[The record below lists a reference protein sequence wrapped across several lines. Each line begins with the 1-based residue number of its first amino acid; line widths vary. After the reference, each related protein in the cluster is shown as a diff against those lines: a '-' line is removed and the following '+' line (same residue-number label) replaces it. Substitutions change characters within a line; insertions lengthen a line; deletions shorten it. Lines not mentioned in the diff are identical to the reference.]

1 MTATDAIRALI
12 APALAGW
19 RMQLGRWDDGAP
31 TDRFAV
37 LRPAG
42 GPKASIVRRPQ
53 FTLMLI
59 GAKAAPATAVQAK
72 AEEIYQL
79 ANADRGTLVL
89 IEAGEP
95 VFFSTDEGRPVFELA
110 ISTITN

>member
-42 GPKASIVRRPQ
+42 GARASIVRRPQ

-59 GAKAAPATAVQAK
+59 GAKAEGAQAVQAK
-72 AEEIYQL
+72 AEQVYQL
-79 ANADRGTLVL
+79 LNAPHGSLVL
-89 IEAGEP
+89 AEAGEP